1 MIFRCQFAT
10 NYSALR
16 DNHCDG
22 ESPCWFFAKK
32 CSFFVLTL
40 GAKISSKLE
49 IQAELRSED
58 GWLLRENSP
67 ITPESV

>member
-22 ESPCWFFAKK
+22 ESPCWFFAKSAHF
-32 CSFFVLTL
+32 CFDSWP
-40 GAKISSKLE
+40 KISSKFE